1 MPGSII
7 SQEVFKG
14 IFLRGRNDRII
25 IRQVFDDIR
34 IGDMKAAQN
43 IILIEFHF
51 IVVIFIPAEDHDT
64 GIVQPAPFAV
74 VVRVLAGDVLR
85 VLSAGNIVQIHF
97 LQGNLAQGIVRF
109 FLPALWSSPTIPRE
123 FPLRSGCSPA
133 RRPGAHSL
141 PRPLS
146 HPWGWAWRR

>member
-109 FLPALWSSPTIPRE
+109 FFACALVISHDT
-123 FPLRSGCSPA
+123 A
-133 RRPGAHSL
+133 RISFAVRL
-141 PRPLS
+141 
-146 HPWGWAWRR
+146 